1 MEFKKKKKS
10 HFKHQAK
17 SDDLYDFLGRFHQ
30 KVNLD
35 WLLWNRTLGK
45 LGGMRDHE
53 LYFQESLH
61 HRLNNPKS
69 LQMWWRKTAPV
80 QVLLRAELP
89 FIKGFFMGFPLRLSN
104 VNRLICSNAEDLR
117 TSLNPTSIRGW
128 CDTPP
133 RLFGFPWWVQGKG
146 DVVTTAQWGANRSDR
161 PFIWHLKQIQKIF
174 YFLFY

>member
-1 MEFKKKKKS
+1 
-10 HFKHQAK
+10 
-17 SDDLYDFLGRFHQ
+17 
-30 KVNLD
+30 
-35 WLLWNRTLGK
+35 
-45 LGGMRDHE
+45 MRDHE

-133 RLFGFPWWVQGKG
+133 WGCLVSHDEYKVREMWWQKLSEVQTGQTDLLF
-146 DVVTTAQWGANRSDR
+146 DISNRYR
-161 PFIWHLKQIQKIF
+161 RFF
-174 YFLFY
+174 YFFILLIVICFEEGSKD